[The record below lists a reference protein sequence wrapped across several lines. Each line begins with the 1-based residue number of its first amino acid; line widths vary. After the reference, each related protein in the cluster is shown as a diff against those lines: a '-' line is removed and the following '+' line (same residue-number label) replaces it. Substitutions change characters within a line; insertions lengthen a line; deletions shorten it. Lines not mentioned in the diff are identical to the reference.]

1 MRQLLYKVGC
11 DGYYTVCRTWESAQ
25 KQKAQNPRYTI
36 TEFFETVE
44 EKKPEMSPI
53 RKAMLEQF
61 GYVSASLRDKVV
73 LN

>member
-11 DGYYTVCRTWESAQ
+11 DGYYTVCTTWKSAQ

-36 TEFFETVE
+36 TEFLEEVRET
-44 EKKPEMSPI
+44 PAQMSPI
-53 RKAMLEQF
+53 RKAMFEQF
-61 GYVSASLRDKVV
+61 GYVDKSLRDKVV